1 MSPQPP
7 ATSFD
12 HLLLGLAQWVLVGC
26 GAWACLILVAALIE
40 AGTRGRV
47 VATSWV
53 ATPPA
58 VRRLLLA
65 GLGVAL
71 ASGAPGP
78 VSAAII
84 GGPGPRPAPMVPPGS
99 SVTLPVPARPVGP
112 AAPQAVVVRP
122 GDTLW
127 KLAASALPE
136 RATDA
141 EIASATHR
149 WYARNHRVIG
159 PDPDLIR
166 PGQRLRPPAHAEGT
180 RGPLR

>member
-1 MSPQPP
+1 MSLHPA

-26 GAWACLILVAALIE
+26 GGWACLILVAAMIE
-40 AGTRGRV
+40 ASTRGRV

-71 ASGAPGP
+71 AGGAPGP
-78 VSAAII
+78 VSAAIT
-84 GGPGPRPAPMVPPGS
+84 GGAGPRPAPLVPPRPGIA
-99 SVTLPVPARPVGP
+99 LPVPARPVG
-112 AAPQAVVVRP
+112 AAATQAVVVRA
-122 GDTLW
+122 GDSLW
-127 KLAASALPE
+127 RLAASALPTS
-136 RATDA
+136 ASDA
-141 EIASATHR
+141 EIVTATHR

-166 PGQRLRPPAHAEGT
+166 PGQRLRPPTHAEGT
-180 RGPLR
+180 RGTLR